1 MDALSNLLQAVRL
14 KGGVFLDARFT
25 APWCV
30 SARIGPEDCRPFLS
44 DPCQVIAYHYVTQG
58 RLQLQIEGEPAVEV
72 RAGEAVLLPQNDP
85 HLLGSSVA
93 LRPVSADDLMQP
105 VEGGGLA
112 RINHGGGGEATHL
125 VCGSLG
131 SDQHRNPLIAT
142 LPRVLTIDMAR
153 AGSDEWIESSLRF
166 AVRGLNEGKVG
177 GSTVMSKL
185 SELMFVEAVRS
196 YAASLPAEQTGWLA
210 GLRDQFVGKALA
222 LVHGNPATAGQ
233 RNRSRAKSRSRV
245 GFCRWSRRRRSAAEA
260 LPDILALQ
268 VAKYKLRE
276 ATADD
281 RAVAMRL
288 GTSQRQ
294 PSRASSE
301 FGMPPGL
308 ARQNATDRK
317 ATISSPERGALK
329 FRSWHYLKRQP
340 ARHAAIEGRAD
351 ASRRDTRQFGP
362 PRHRQR

>member
-30 SARIGPEDCRPFLS
+30 SARIGPEDCRPFLTE
-44 DPCQVIAYHYVTQG
+44 PCQVIAYHYVTQG

-85 HLLGSSVA
+85 HVLGSSVA

-105 VEGGGLA
+105 VEGGGLT

-125 VCGSLG
+125 VCGFLG

-196 YAASLPAEQTGWLA
+196 YAAALPAEQTGWLA

-222 LVHGNPATAGQ
+222 LVHGKPGHRWTTESIA
-233 RNRSRAKSRSRV
+233 REVSLSRSAFADRFTAVV
-245 GFCRWSRRRRSAAEA
+245 GVPPKRYLISWR
-260 LPDILALQ
+260 LQ
-268 VAKYKLRE
+268 VAKEKLRE
-276 ATADD
+276 
-281 RAVAMRL
+281 
-288 GTSQRQ
+288 GRQ
-294 PSRASSE
+294 PIARVAYEVGYESEAAFTRAFKRE
-301 FGMPPGL
+301 FGMPP
-308 ARQNATDRK
+308 ATWRDK
-317 ATISSPERGALK
+317 T
-329 FRSWHYLKRQP
+329 QP
-340 ARHAAIEGRAD
+340 IEK
-351 ASRRDTRQFGP
+351 
-362 PRHRQR
+362 